1 MRSTDYVIISLI
13 FTYFSSRAN
22 KKKWTRR
29 VTHKLLLEM
38 KILCRHINV
47 HYFNFSFPQSYF
59 FFIKNFFFISRKCNC
74 LKQNVQS
81 LILKWKIYTAVI
93 NYRVDELRHEELL
106 IGDLMRNCRP
116 THTSW
121 IIAIKMRSPLVS
133 NYAAACNDV
142 NEWAS
147 ESNLKLIL
155 CLFPSGQMNI
165 RWFIKWKLYFCKDG
179 LKGKARLIIDF
190 LRL

>member
-1 MRSTDYVIISLI
+1 M
-13 FTYFSSRAN
+13 
-22 KKKWTRR
+22 
-29 VTHKLLLEM
+29 THKLLLEM

-116 THTSW
+116 THTQVESL
-121 IIAIKMRSPLVS
+121 PLKCGRHWSVIMPLLATTS
-133 NYAAACNDV
+133 T
-142 NEWAS
+142 S
-147 ESNLKLIL
+147 ERVRVI
-155 CLFPSGQMNI
+155 
-165 RWFIKWKLYFCKDG
+165 
-179 LKGKARLIIDF
+179 
-190 LRL
+190 